1 MFPIM
6 ELNTTESI
14 KNNIYGS
21 KNIAGASKAADVKS
35 FVMISTDKAVRPT
48 NVMDRRNALQK
59 WL

>member
-1 MFPIM
+1 M
-6 ELNTTESI
+6 EFNPTESI